1 MHIFDPYYLTDP
13 EAPDP
18 YKDLDENQRVSVAI
32 LQGVLYFIGM
42 LVAILFMGLLSGC
55 TVPRAVEEHHHHHYE
70 TDTAAVN
77 RQIDGRL
84 TQWHSETEAFVR
96 EKLEQFSKQQQQSEQ
111 QHETITETVTVSL
124 DSLGREIRQEQR
136 TISRDITRELQSV
149 EQHITREYESRLST
163 VVDSLDAAW
172 QERYDSL
179 SARVAQMDSTLVK
192 KTPVGDARPWYRRW
206 GDALLYM
213 IIGAA
218 AACAVWLIRR
228 YWARHWWLPIGK

>member
-1 MHIFDPYYLTDP
+1 MDFMNPYYLTDP

-32 LQGVLYFIGM
+32 IQGVLYFIGM

-111 QHETITETVTVSL
+111 QHETITETVTVERVRTDTL
-124 DSLGREIRQEQR
+124 RITQLQRDSIWLHDSIHVKELVKGDTVWMNVERWHTQYRDRWR
-136 TISRDITRELQSV
+136 TDTVYQSRSDSIPVPYPV
-149 EQHITREYESRLST
+149 EKRVPAELST
-163 VVDSLDAAW
+163 W
-172 QERYDSL
+172 QRIRL
-179 SARVAQMDSTLVK
+179 WLGNIMLIALGLAGL
-192 KTPVGDARPWYRRW
+192 WYSRRW
-206 GDALLYM
+206 
-213 IIGAA
+213 
-218 AACAVWLIRR
+218 WR
-228 YWARHWWLPIGK
+228 